1 MALKNYMIKP
11 NLKVVNF
18 NIDYKLPSKEVEYNK
33 TQVMMYGRTADI
45 DKRFPNG
52 KEKVVEAKTG
62 SPDPSADIPVFG
74 GPLIPISLS
83 AAVGKATK
91 NMKAVAG
98 VALSSVNSMAS
109 GLESLKDGSVAEMIA
124 LAKLDAAILEAQAE
138 LGEISVGNKDKLS
151 MGLETDAIKA
161 AGIKTPG
168 NLGDA
173 LSMGDPSGSIGKF
186 AGIDG
191 AMAATKGLSLPS
203 VSKAVSS
210 TGDLSFEGVNK
221 LQGFRDIVENVDV
234 KIKSLSDLGSFSD
247 IANSITE
254 TTESF
259 TKMARTT
266 RVFGTETDL
275 NNAFGVDDF
284 ANVSARRS
292 VIEAPRP
299 SNKLSIARKEWNGVT
314 NKWTDTGAA

>member
-234 KIKSLSDLGSFSD
+234 KITSLPDSFSG